1 MIELPGAKINA
12 SRVNPKTMILFGQP
26 KTGKTTA
33 LADLDSCL
41 TIDLEEGSDF
51 VSSLKI
57 DVQKEARKA
66 NKPPIAVLNDII
78 NSLREA
84 NTKKGGY
91 VYKYI
96 AVDTVTA
103 LEDLVLPLAKNMYQ
117 QTPMG
122 RNWVGEDVTTLP
134 NGAGY
139 RYTRM
144 ALQTVI
150 DKLTEVTDT
159 LIIVGHV
166 KDKMVL
172 VEGEEMSERGL
183 DLTGKMSS
191 ILCVKADAVGYI
203 YRKENETRINF
214 QSSESLLVG
223 ARSEHLK
230 GQDICIAVSDDDG
243 NITIDWSN
251 VFKAE

>member
-1 MIELPGAKINA
+1 MSDLLPKAKTKA
-12 SRVNPKTMILFGQP
+12 SRKNPKTVVIFGQP

-33 LADLDSCL
+33 LAELDNCL

-51 VSSLKI
+51 VDALKI
-57 DVQKEARKA
+57 DVVKEARKA
-66 NKPPIAVLNDII
+66 GVPPIGVLNDII
-78 NSLREA
+78 NQLKEA
-84 NTKKGGY
+84 NKKNGGY

-96 AVDTVTA
+96 ALDTVTT
-103 LEDLVLPLAKNMYQ
+103 LEDMVLPLAKRLYQ

-139 RYTRM
+139 RYTRI

-150 DKLTEVTDT
+150 DSLAEVTDT

-166 KDKMVL
+166 KDKLVQ

-183 DLTGKMSS
+183 DLTGKMAS
-191 ILCVKADAVGYI
+191 ILCVKVDAVGYM

-214 QSSESLLVG
+214 ASSESLLVG

-230 GQDICIAVSDDDG
+230 GQDICIATSTEDG
-243 NITIDWSN
+243 KISVDWSK
-251 VFKAE
+251 VFID

>member
-1 MIELPGAKINA
+1 MIELPKTKTKA
-12 SRVNPKTMILFGQP
+12 SRLNPKTMILFGQP

-33 LADLDSCL
+33 LADLDGCL

-51 VSSLKI
+51 VNSLKI
-57 DVQKEARKA
+57 DVVKEARKA
-66 NKPPIAVLNDII
+66 NVPPIAVLNDII
-78 NSLREA
+78 TSLKDA
-84 NTKKGGY
+84 NKKNGGFL
-91 VYKYI
+91 YKYI
-96 AVDTVTA
+96 AVDTVTT
-103 LEDLVLPLAKNMYQ
+103 LEDMVLPLAKRMYQ

-122 RNWVGEDVTTLP
+122 RNWVGDDVTTLP

-144 ALQTVI
+144 ALQTVL
-150 DKLTEVTDT
+150 DSLAEVTDT

-243 NITIDWSN
+243 NIKIDWTK
-251 VFKAE
+251 VFLNQ